1 MTAKNGQPIFQH
13 HQPKNAAPSHPN
25 VPQNLG
31 KSTAVVS
38 FFTLISR
45 ILGLMRDAVLMAVF
59 GASGLMDAF
68 LVAFKL
74 PNFLR
79 RLFAEGAFAQAFVPV
94 LTDYQQKS
102 TFSDLQHFISR
113 MAGALLLILSL
124 LSTAVI
130 AFAPWIMAGFAV
142 GFSKDSEQFRLTVQL
157 FQLTFPYLL
166 LITLTAFA
174 SSILQSYQRF
184 IIPAITPI
192 ILNVCL
198 IVFALC
204 ISPALYQPILA
215 LGYAVLLAGVLQ
227 LLLQCVPIYQQKL
240 LILPKLD
247 WQHQGVRQVLK
258 LLLPAIFGVSVWQI
272 NLLLNTVIATFLPT
286 GSVSWLYTAE
296 RMSELPLGLI
306 GVAIGAV
313 ILPTLSRQVNS
324 DDSQSLQRTLDWA
337 CKWVLLVGVPAS
349 VALVQISQVLM
360 FTLFVRGEFGRQ
372 DATMSGLA
380 LQAMS
385 LGILPFMLIKV
396 FAPVF
401 FAQKNS
407 RIPVKWGL
415 WSVLANGLFGLTLL
429 LIFWYQGVAL
439 HISLALATS
448 LSAWVNAVGLYCSL
462 QKRRIFSFA
471 KPWRALALRF
481 LLANLAMSVA
491 LQWLLPLFPLSANQA
506 SKILALLAICVA
518 GAVVYAVA
526 LLLSGFKINWLKYE

>member
-1 MTAKNGQPIFQH
+1 MTAKNGQPISQN
-13 HQPKNAAPSHPN
+13 HQLINHPQKHQENAK
-25 VPQNLG
+25 NLG

-102 TFSDLQHFISR
+102 TFSDLQQFISR

-360 FTLFVRGEFGRQ
+360 LTLFVRGEFGRQ

-526 LLLSGFKINWLKYE
+526 LLLSGFKINWLKYG

>member
-1 MTAKNGQPIFQH
+1 MTAKNGQAISQN
-13 HQPKNAAPSHPN
+13 HQPINHPQKHQKNAN
-25 VPQNLG
+25 NLG

-102 TFSDLQHFISR
+102 TFPDLQQFISR

-130 AFAPWIMAGFAV
+130 AFAPWIMAVFAV

-407 RIPVKWGL
+407 QIPVKWGL